1 MDEEWWTY
9 WTYEVSLWI
18 TIFSYVP
25 LSRSEHWYFR
35 KVARRPQGTKYFSY
49 PTCQWL
55 FWWKLKQVYTHLLHM
70 PFLPRTPRPLQ
81 FPDVGSW
88 CLGKWTSAIEHKCA
102 KSTMF
107 KILDGVELGRPFW
120 SVIPREGPLEWQ
132 KIRQTTTFLVFF
144 PTKNIGQ
151 PHLFQS
157 TGAVSSLAFVGL
169 IRHWAHLCSGSPLDK
184 NTSIV
189 STLPEKKKNN

>member
-9 WTYEVSLWI
+9 WIYEVSLCI
-18 TIFSYVP
+18 TIYIYVP

-55 FWWKLKQVYTHLLHM
+55 FWWKLKQIYTHLLHM

-120 SVIPREGPLEWQ
+120 SVIPREGPLDWQ
-132 KIRQTTTFLVFF
+132 KNQTNHYVLGFLPHQKYRTTPSIPIYWGRVLPGFRWFNPPLGASVFRF
-144 PTKNIGQ
+144 TP
-151 PHLFQS
+151 
-157 TGAVSSLAFVGL
+157 
-169 IRHWAHLCSGSPLDK
+169 W
-184 NTSIV
+184 
-189 STLPEKKKNN
+189 

>member
-9 WTYEVSLWI
+9 WTYEVSLCI
-18 TIFSYVP
+18 TIYIYVP

-49 PTCQWL
+49 PACQWL
-55 FWWKLKQVYTHLLHM
+55 LWWKLKQINTHLLHM

-107 KILDGVELGRPFW
+107 KILDGVELGRP
-120 SVIPREGPLEWQ
+120 
-132 KIRQTTTFLVFF
+132 FF

>member
-9 WTYEVSLWI
+9 WTYEVSLCI
-18 TIFSYVP
+18 TIYIYVP

-55 FWWKLKQVYTHLLHM
+55 FWWKLKQIYTHLLHM

-132 KIRQTTTFLVFF
+132 KTSDKPLRSWFSSPPKISDNPIYSNLLGPCPPWLSLV
-144 PTKNIGQ
+144 
-151 PHLFQS
+151 
-157 TGAVSSLAFVGL
+157 
-169 IRHWAHLCSGSPLDK
+169 
-184 NTSIV
+184 
-189 STLPEKKKNN
+189 